1 MPARRLD
8 AERLLAA
15 LNAQRAASAEPPWD
29 GPLTVRALAAACL
42 RAVLHA
48 IAMGREPE
56 REALRAAVIHT
67 LDVLAAS
74 APGRAVEVRVPPYA
88 AVQCVAGPRHTRGTP
103 GNVVE
108 ADPID
113 WIRLATGQVSWPEA
127 VAVGI
132 VRVSG
137 PRSDLSA
144 YLPLGSA
151 LD

>member
-1 MPARRLD
+1 MPARRVD

-15 LNAQRAASAEPPWD
+15 LNAQRAASGQPPWD
-29 GPLTVRALAAACL
+29 GPATAQALAAACL
-42 RAVLHA
+42 RAVLGA
-48 IAMGREPE
+48 IAGGREPE

-74 APGRAVEVRVPPYA
+74 VPGRAVEVRVPPYA

-108 ADPID
+108 ADPVG
-113 WIRLATGQVSWPEA
+113 WIRLAAGQVSWPEA
-127 VAVGI
+127 VAAGF
-132 VRVSG
+132 VRASG